1 MSKTTITDV
10 EKFLEEFKTKL
21 KVFRIIYEHREKN
34 KQALLDL
41 EITPMQRTQFI
52 EKLKV
57 ENYYAGPK
65 TDTNDLGSSDYWE
78 FGTIIKKQDVYIKIK
93 MGKVNNPVICI
104 SFHLAESK
112 ITYPFLTK

>member
-1 MSKTTITDV
+1 MSPITKDDV

-41 EITPMQRTQFI
+41 EITPIQRTHFI
-52 EKLKV
+52 EKLKA

-65 TDTNDLGSSDYWE
+65 TDTNDFGSSDYWE
-78 FGTIIKKQDVYIKIK
+78 FGTVIKKQEVYIKIK

-104 SFHLAESK
+104 SFHVAEFK
-112 ITYPFLTK
+112 ITYPFLTR